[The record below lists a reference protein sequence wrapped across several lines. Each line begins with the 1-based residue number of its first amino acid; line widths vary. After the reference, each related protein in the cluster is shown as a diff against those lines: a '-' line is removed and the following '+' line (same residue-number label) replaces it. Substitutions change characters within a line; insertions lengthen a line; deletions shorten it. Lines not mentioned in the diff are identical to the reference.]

1 MMKKNICKWI
11 ATCLAMVMMISIVPI
26 QAGAADATVPSEPD
40 SSQGETA
47 EAPEAASGSAVGM
60 ATPTA
65 TSTAT
70 ATATATPDLSVYK
83 PAAPTVTARGGS
95 ARARVTW
102 TKVTDANG
110 YIIYARPSTE
120 VSYQKIATVKGGD
133 VVEYLHKSLVQNATY
148 YYRVAAYRTVNGI
161 DVEGTLSTAVS
172 ASTAAV
178 SATSKAAKKYSTK
191 SAFTKSPAYKTYKK
205 MKSAMNY
212 SKSFAIPGMK
222 NTNVAGFANTS
233 MVPQGMCLAGSYFLI
248 TAYDYKKVD
257 YSVVYVVS
265 RSSKSYITTIVL
277 PSKAKVG
284 GIAYDG
290 TNVWI
295 SKGKAVASFPYSVIT
310 DAVNGGNAYT
320 ELASYRS
327 VYKLDS
333 TASFM
338 GCNNDVL
345 WIGTFKQTASTMKGY
360 RVTNKETLPSLT
372 PAYTMDVPAKTQG
385 ITFDSEGTM
394 ILSRSYRTKKAKSGY
409 ISQLRT
415 YKPSFDAPK
424 SSGKVLKNAALKVT
438 TMPPMVK
445 GVAVYNTYTYALF
458 SSSYYTSCKYPV
470 DRVIAMKTNKLV
482 E

>member
-1 MMKKNICKWI
+1 MKKNSFKWI
-11 ATCLAMVMMISIVPI
+11 ATCLVMAMLVNTVPI
-26 QAGAADATVPSEPD
+26 QADSSDPGKQDNSQKTDSAEVASGGAAGV
-40 SSQGETA
+40 
-47 EAPEAASGSAVGM
+47 
-60 ATPTA
+60 ATPTP
-65 TSTAT
+65 T
-70 ATATATPDLSVYK
+70 ATATATPDLSIYK

-95 ARARVTW
+95 ARVRVSW
-102 TKVTDANG
+102 SKVTNASG
-110 YIIYARPSTE
+110 YYVYARPSTE
-120 VSYQKIATVKGGD
+120 VSYQKIATVKDGNT
-133 VVEYLHKSLVQNATY
+133 VEYLHKSLAQNTTW
-148 YYRVAAYRTVNGI
+148 YYRVAAYRTVSGT
-161 DVEGTLSTAVS
+161 DVEGTLSAAVS
-172 ASTAAV
+172 AITAAV
-178 SATSKAAKKYSTK
+178 SDTSKTAKKYSTK
-191 SAFTKSPAYKTYKK
+191 TAFTKSPAYKTYKK
-205 MKSAMNY
+205 MKNAMNY

-295 SKGKAVASFPYSVIT
+295 SKGKAVASFPYTVVT
-310 DAVNGGNAYT
+310 DAVNGGKAYT
-320 ELASYRS
+320 ELSSYRS
-327 VYKLDS
+327 VVSLDS

-338 GCNNDVL
+338 GCNNNVL
-345 WIGTFKQTASTMKGY
+345 WIGTFSQSASSMKGY
-360 RVTNKETLPSLT
+360 NVTNKTTVPSLV

-394 ILSRSYRTKKAKSGY
+394 ILSRSYRTKKATSGY

-415 YKPSFDAPK
+415 YKPSFSAPK

-438 TMPPMVK
+438 TMPPMVE
-445 GVAVYNTYTYALF
+445 GLAVYGTYTYALF
-458 SSSYYTSCKYPV
+458 SSSYYKSCKYPV